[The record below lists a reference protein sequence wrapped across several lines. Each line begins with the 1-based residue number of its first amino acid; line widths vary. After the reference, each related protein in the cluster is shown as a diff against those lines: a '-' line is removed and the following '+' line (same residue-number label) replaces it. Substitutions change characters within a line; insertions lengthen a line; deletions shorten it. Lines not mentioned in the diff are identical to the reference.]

1 MFNEIIKS
9 TKLGQ
14 SELTI
19 TTGKIARQS
28 DGAVMARIGDTI
40 VLCTVVFAKKIQASA
55 TFFPLTV
62 HYREMAYAAGKV
74 PGGFIKREG
83 KASDREILISR
94 LIDRSIR
101 PLFSE
106 NFRNE
111 TQVICT
117 LLSYDPEHSP
127 DIVAMIGTYAALS
140 ISGIPNLKNIAS
152 VRVGNIGGE
161 FVLNP
166 SAAALTKSSMDIVIS
181 GTLDSIYMV
190 EAGAHESSE
199 EDTIKAI
206 EFGQSS
212 FKNVI
217 ALIEEF
223 KNAAS
228 KDIYA
233 NSATKSEENNSLEAN
248 LKEKFGALILKSFDL
263 AGKDER
269 TLEYN
274 KIWSSICLE
283 YSEID
288 QNILADIFDK
298 IKSEILVTKIFETK
312 KRIGGRNL
320 DEIRQIECEVGLLPR
335 VHGSALFTRGETQS
349 IGTIT
354 LGTSSDEQIIDSI
367 EGSSREHFMLHYIF
381 PPYSVGETSAFRA
394 PGRREVGHGRLAWRA
409 ILNALPKQG
418 DFPYSIR
425 AVSEITESNGSSS
438 MATVCS
444 ISLALLNANV
454 PIKNPVAGIAMGL
467 LMRDKK
473 YVILSDILGDED
485 YLGDMDF
492 KVAGTKNGI
501 TALQM
506 DIKVGGINVDI
517 IKDALAQAK
526 TGRMHILDI
535 MHKSLE
541 NKLHVTSKFAP
552 VIDVMKISKDK
563 IRDLIGPGGRV
574 IKEICEK
581 ASCKIDTADDGTIT
595 ISASSAIGLEIAKD
609 MITAVAFDP
618 KIGDIFEGTV
628 VKVVPAGAFVNYIG
642 SKDGF
647 LHISEIS
654 NHKIENINNYLKQ
667 DQKVEVKVVG
677 FDKGRVRLSMK
688 HKIKTEDS
696 ALINTRTENTKHNSH
711 KDNQIEKEKELDND
725 SKHQLEEQSTERN
738 NIDRPKKIRRNPPPK
753 QQKSADDNGDKAPA
767 QETEGFISETKY
779 FN

>member
-1 MFNEIIKS
+1 MFKEIIKS
-9 TKLGQ
+9 TKFGN
-14 SELTI
+14 SELI
-19 TTGKIARQS
+19 LSTGKIARQA
-28 DGAVMARIGDTI
+28 DGSVMARMGDTM
-40 VLCTVVFAKKIQASA
+40 VLCTVVFAKKVQEKA

-62 HYREMAYAAGKV
+62 HYREMAYAAGKI

-83 KASDREILISR
+83 KASDREVLISR
-94 LIDRSIR
+94 FIDRSIR
-101 PLFSE
+101 PLFPE

-140 ISGIPNLKNIAS
+140 VSGISNLENIAS
-152 VRVGNIGGE
+152 ARIGNIDGN

-166 SAAALTKSSMDIVIS
+166 SASMLSKSSMDVIIS
-181 GTLDSIYMV
+181 GTADSIYMV
-190 EAGAHESSE
+190 EAGAMESSE
-199 EDTIKAI
+199 EDILGAI
-206 EFGQSS
+206 EFAQNS
-212 FKNVI
+212 FKDILV
-217 ALIEEF
+217 LINEF
-223 KNAAS
+223 KIAS
-228 KDIYA
+228 HKSIYA
-233 NSATKSEENNSLEAN
+233 HTANAEEKDDSLN
-248 LKEKFGALILKSFDL
+248 IKIKETFGHLILQAFDL
-263 AGKDER
+263 AAKDER
-269 TLEYN
+269 SLEYD
-274 KIWSSICLE
+274 KIWSLIASE
-283 YSEID
+283 FSEID
-288 QNILADIFDK
+288 QSILADIFDN
-298 IKSEILVTKIFETK
+298 IKSEILVAKIFETK

-320 DEIRQIECEVGLLPR
+320 DEIRQISCEVGFLPR

-354 LGTSSDEQIIDSI
+354 LGTSSDEQIVDGVD
-367 EGSSREHFMLHYIF
+367 GSSREHFMLHYIF
-381 PPYSVGETSAFRA
+381 PPYSVGETSPFKA
-394 PGRREVGHGRLAWRA
+394 PGRREIGHGRLAWRA

-418 DFPYSIR
+418 EFPYSIR

-444 ISLALLNANV
+444 ISMALMNANV

-506 DIKVGGINVDI
+506 DIKVGGINTEI
-517 IKDALAQAK
+517 IKEALSQAK
-526 TGRMHILDI
+526 NGRIHILDI
-535 MHKSLE
+535 MHQALE

-563 IRDLIGPGGRV
+563 IRDLIGPGGRM

-595 ISASSAIGLEIAKD
+595 ISASNATNLELAKD
-609 MITAVAFDP
+609 MISAIAFDP
-618 KIGDIFEGTV
+618 KVGDIFQGTI
-628 VKVVPAGAFVNYIG
+628 VKVIESGAFVNYVG

-654 NHKIENINNYLKQ
+654 NQKIKNINDHIKEN
-667 DQKVEVKVVG
+667 QKIEVKVVAVER
-677 FDKGRVRLSMK
+677 GRVRLSMK
-688 HKIKTEDS
+688 HTITEKDVVIINEVNESEKNEVTKAPEGVDNNENKNIGQEKNEKT
-696 ALINTRTENTKHNSH
+696 
-711 KDNQIEKEKELDND
+711 
-725 SKHQLEEQSTERN
+725 
-738 NIDRPKKIRRNPPPK
+738 IDRPKKITRVTEKP
-753 QQKSADDNGDKAPA
+753 QKSFYNSDKKN
-767 QETEGFISETKY
+767 TEKTTDKVISEIKY
-779 FN
+779 FG